1 MSYFTLLACLSAEAD
16 ASRAADEA
24 LLTLKAAKQAT
35 KDVAKQRKVITS
47 AAKQAA
53 AMARAKQA
61 ARAKAVKQA
70 RKEAAK
76 QARKEA
82 ALAKAAAKAAAK
94 QWVAEQR
101 AKAQQHKAFF
111 RVAKEAAKQARAKA
125 KQRKV
130 LFRVAK
136 AAAAKVRAKA
146 AKARKLESQRAKT
159 ARVVARAAKKAASIA
174 LKDRDRRLKASA
186 TDFPSPKRGTKR
198 KYSGGRDQAQANEV
212 AETAKKMRVARV
224 TLSRVIAQQREY
236 EQAVGKL
243 AMEPVEE
250 DDYSEL
256 MDVCDDC
263 DAAPAMAPA
272 MAPSQWDE
280 AESVWDQCFE

>member
-1 MSYFTLLACLSAEAD
+1 MLLRKLRVFLRGRPRVARLLARSTL
-16 ASRAADEA
+16 ASGDGAAVPCRA
-24 LLTLKAAKQAT
+24 K
-35 KDVAKQRKVITS
+35 S
-47 AAKQAA
+47 
-53 AMARAKQA
+53 ARA
-61 ARAKAVKQA
+61 
-70 RKEAAK
+70 
-76 QARKEA
+76 
-82 ALAKAAAKAAAK
+82 
-94 QWVAEQR
+94 
-101 AKAQQHKAFF
+101 
-111 RVAKEAAKQARAKA
+111 
-125 KQRKV
+125 
-130 LFRVAK
+130 
-136 AAAAKVRAKA
+136 
-146 AKARKLESQRAKT
+146 
-159 ARVVARAAKKAASIA
+159 VARAAKKAASIA

-236 EQAVGKL
+236 EQAVDKL

-263 DAAPAMAPA
+263 DAAATQYDDGHHCD
-272 MAPSQWDE
+272 QWDE